1 MIEQGK
7 SKFGLKSAKYQVVD
21 KMVKMTIFAYEY

>member
-7 SKFGLKSAKYQVVD
+7 LKFKLKSAKYQVVD
-21 KMVKMTIFAYEY
+21 KMVKMVIFV

>member
-7 SKFGLKSAKYQVVD
+7 LKFGLKSAK
-21 KMVKMTIFAYEY
+21 